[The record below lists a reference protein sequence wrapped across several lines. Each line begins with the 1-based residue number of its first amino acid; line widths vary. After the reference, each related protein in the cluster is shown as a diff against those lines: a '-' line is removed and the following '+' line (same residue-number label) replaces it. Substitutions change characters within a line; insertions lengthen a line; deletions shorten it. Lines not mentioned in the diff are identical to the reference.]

1 MRHTYPNL
9 SRKGLLTA
17 LVSCLLSGQA
27 VADVAGRVN
36 FITGKVQAVAAD
48 GTRRNLVKG
57 ELVNSGE
64 RLETNSGR
72 VQIRFTDGSFI
83 SLQPN
88 TVFGLDSY
96 AFNKATPNEGS
107 LLFNF
112 IKGSMRTVSGA
123 IGKVNRN
130 NYAVKTPV
138 ATIGIRGTSY
148 AATQEPNGR
157 LLLSVGS
164 GMVNLANDF
173 GASNINAGQTFQV
186 ETGKAPTAAPKGDSV
201 TARANEPESKKEDDA
216 DETSQDDS
224 KKPDLAIGDQITKD
238 GNPLFETFI
247 QTNKGIPRLSSFGSL
262 LKGESGV
269 QIYPNVIGL
278 YSDVSSDGKLVGN
291 LVGLIGTNDTGG
303 NTAGKV
309 ILDTRNGIKS
319 LNFSNVQQVGSLSLG
334 RWTNGSASVVDPY
347 IGTTQQLN
355 LSALQ
360 FMPYVVG
367 TTAEKNLGNHMT
379 ASYKLAGSLAKGAG
393 TLTKLNIDI
402 DLNLMPLVTVDMAAT
417 LANINYT
424 AQLTK
429 APLIISFDQLF
440 SGFNFSGNGLYAQSS
455 DNGTT
460 CSGTSCPVT
469 LSAFLSGSDMGVVYE
484 IFRNQTAIISGVA
497 ALSGNETAINSEI
510 DPKSLPSN
518 LEGKYSV
525 TFKSTNNKINIANNS
540 NLAAVFDSRSN
551 GLMSAFHVA
560 TVNGEKVAK
569 DFYGAL
575 NAADI
580 LAAETKDIGH
590 AANSLAWGR
599 WTNGRI
605 DVGVDFD
612 SKTNTGGGIAISAN
626 DNIHYMIGLPTP
638 SNQLPTSGAVRYDLV
653 GGTST
658 ATFGTLGNN
667 QQTVSAH
674 DIGQVSRGNLTVDF
688 NRATTQLSL
697 GITGFSKAS
706 TLQSLD
712 ISGTGSLTS
721 ASNALSFSGMNV
733 LANQGALSCNPC
745 SATANGQFFGAVN
758 TIGQSAQT
766 APVAA
771 GLLYDI
777 SGTVQATQATSIQV
791 QGAAGFANPS
801 VVTLNP
807 ES

>member
-173 GASNINAGQTFQV
+173 GASNVNAGQTFQV
-186 ETGKAPTAAPKGDSV
+186 ETGQAPTNAPKGDSV
-201 TARANEPESKKEDDA
+201 TARANTPESQQEKE
-216 DETSQDDS
+216 EETTSQDDS
-224 KKPDLAIGDQITKD
+224 KKPDLAVGDQTSKD
-238 GNPLFETFI
+238 GSLLVEAAI
-247 QTNKGIPRLSSFGSL
+247 QTNNGIPRVSSFGSL

-269 QIYPNVIGL
+269 QIYPNVQGF
-278 YSDVSSDGKLVGN
+278 YSEVSIDGKANGRL
-291 LVGLIGTNDTGG
+291 LSITGTDFTGG

-309 ILDTRNGIKS
+309 IVNTRNGFKS
-319 LNFSNVQQVGSLSLG
+319 LNFSNVEQVGSLFLG
-334 RWTNGSASVVDPY
+334 AWTNGTASVVDPY
-347 IGTTQQLN
+347 LGTVQQLN
-355 LSALQ
+355 LSAIQ

-367 TTAEKNLGNHMT
+367 TTAEKNLGNNMT
-379 ASYKLAGSLAKGAG
+379 ASYSRAGSLAKGTG
-393 TLTKLNIDI
+393 TLTELNIII
-402 DLNLMPLVTVDMAAT
+402 DLNLMPLVTVDMAAS

-429 APLIISFDQLF
+429 APLLDISFDKKF
-440 SGFNFSGNGLYAQSS
+440 SGFILSGDGNGLYAKSS
-455 DNGTT
+455 NASL
-460 CSGTSCPVT
+460 CANEQCPVT

-510 DPKSLPSN
+510 DPKSLPSD
-518 LEGKYSV
+518 LEGKYSAA
-525 TFKSTNNKINIANNS
+525 FKSTNNNINIADSN

-560 TVNGEKVAK
+560 TVNGEKVAQ

-575 NAADI
+575 NAADT

-599 WTNGRI
+599 WTNGRVDI
-605 DVGVDFD
+605 GNDANGGV
-612 SKTNTGGGIAISAN
+612 AISAN

-638 SNQLPTSGAVRYDLV
+638 SNQLPTSGAVRYNLV

-658 ATFGTLGNN
+658 ATFGTLGTN

-712 ISGTGSLTS
+712 ISGSGSLTS

-733 LANQGALSCNPC
+733 LANQGALSCNGC
-745 SATANGQFFGAVN
+745 SATANGQFFGAVSP
-758 TIGQSAQT
+758 ISQSVQT

-807 ES
+807 